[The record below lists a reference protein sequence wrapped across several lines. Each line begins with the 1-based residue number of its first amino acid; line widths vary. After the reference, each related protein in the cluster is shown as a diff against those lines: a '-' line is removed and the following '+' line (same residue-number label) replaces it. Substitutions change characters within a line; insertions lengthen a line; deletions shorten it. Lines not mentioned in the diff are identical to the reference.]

1 MNIGIWD
8 IILVMPGRLTGK
20 ENKTVTV
27 TVTTGDEAV
36 QGNIEIKSLP
46 LIFESE
52 EKF

>member
-1 MNIGIWD
+1 VIPSG
-8 IILVMPGRLTGK
+8 TG
-20 ENKTVTV
+20 TCTVVVVTV